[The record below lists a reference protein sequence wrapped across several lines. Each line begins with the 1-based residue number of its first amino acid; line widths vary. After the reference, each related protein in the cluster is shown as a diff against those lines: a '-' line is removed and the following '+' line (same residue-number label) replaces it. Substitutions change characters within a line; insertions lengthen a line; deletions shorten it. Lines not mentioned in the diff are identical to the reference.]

1 MKITKQSVKTI
12 IGRVAIGVIIIVV
25 IFRIW
30 LILFANY
37 PLSGIWENKKKGII
51 YDTNGY
57 WIHLEWNGEQKTFAI
72 GLYDDVSFDLYP
84 SWIRDEGIKSI
95 SPSDRITSGTFI
107 QFGDK
112 AYIKSVDGEIW
123 CWLERVD

>member
-1 MKITKQSVKTI
+1 MSINRQQIKKIIKWILVCI
-12 IGRVAIGVIIIVV
+12 IIIVLL
-25 IFRIW
+25 FRVW
-30 LILFANY
+30 LILFASS
-37 PLSGIWENKKKGII
+37 PFSGIWENEKKGIV

-57 WIHLEWNGEQKTFAI
+57 LIHLEWKGEPKTFAVS
-72 GLYDDVSFDLYP
+72 LYEDTSFDLYP
-84 SWIRDEGIKSI
+84 SWVCDEGIKRI